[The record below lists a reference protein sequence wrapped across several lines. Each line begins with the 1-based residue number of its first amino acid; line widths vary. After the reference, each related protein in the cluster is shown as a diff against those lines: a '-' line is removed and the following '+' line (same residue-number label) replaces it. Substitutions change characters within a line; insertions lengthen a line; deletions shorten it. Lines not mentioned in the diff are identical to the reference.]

1 MAELG
6 VKSLDNERK
15 CPKCWPRAGT
25 EAKPRVGRHAPREP
39 LMSVDLLQEALGL
52 TCTCHSPRATTTQE
66 AEGNAGVS
74 GRLNGRDKAK
84 NAGFWFPDHQIFL
97 KTMLSSAFPK
107 SLAHK
112 KRKCLLKILQRTT
125 IQIQSLV
132 GTCRVARANSN
143 SR

>member
-1 MAELG
+1 MKGNAPNVGHERAQRRSHG
-6 VKSLDNERK
+6 LD
-15 CPKCWPRAGT
+15 GT
-25 EAKPRVGRHAPREP
+25 HRVSHSCQWTCCRRR
-39 LMSVDLLQEALGL
+39 SVSFGL

-66 AEGNAGVS
+66 AEGNAGVP

-84 NAGFWFPDHQIFL
+84 NAGFWFPDQIFL

-132 GTCRVARANSN
+132 GTCRVAQAN
-143 SR
+143 